1 MSSIKEKERLR
12 MGQVKL
18 LHVEDNEIDAQWV
31 QRSLKGFDGAEFQV
45 DWVDTLANGLE
56 RLGKQTYDVI
66 ISDLKLPDGFGLEV
80 FDALYKSA
88 SHTPILL
95 ITGTIEEETVAIE
108 ALQKGAQDYLLK
120 GKITPEGLLR
130 SITYALE
137 RHKLLALRDRFVNMV
152 SHEIRSP
159 LTVLR
164 EAVAQLHEGLQGPLN
179 DSQKKSL
186 DMALRSITRL
196 DRTTTELLDL
206 ARMEV
211 GKIVLKKESFD
222 LGALAE
228 ELVQQLQPTAVKK
241 NLKISCKV
249 KGATGLKVL
258 ADKDAI
264 ARVFIN
270 LLGNALKFTQS
281 GIIEVAVQHKNQH
294 VECSVR
300 DTGIGIAPEDLPKVF
315 NKFEQFGKKGVGPG
329 SGNGLGLSICREIIA
344 LHHGEIGVTSQLG
357 KGSRFTFTLPKN

>member
-1 MSSIKEKERLR
+1 
-12 MGQVKL
+12 
-18 LHVEDNEIDAQWV
+18 
-31 QRSLKGFDGAEFQV
+31 
-45 DWVDTLANGLE
+45 
-56 RLGKQTYDVI
+56 
-66 ISDLKLPDGFGLEV
+66 
-80 FDALYKSA
+80 
-88 SHTPILL
+88 
-95 ITGTIEEETVAIE
+95 
-108 ALQKGAQDYLLK
+108 
-120 GKITPEGLLR
+120 
-130 SITYALE
+130 
-137 RHKLLALRDRFVNMV
+137 
-152 SHEIRSP
+152 
-159 LTVLR
+159 
-164 EAVAQLHEGLQGPLN
+164 VAQLHEGLQGPLN

-228 ELVQQLQPTAVKK
+228 ELVQQLQPTAAKK

-249 KGATGLKVL
+249 NGATGLNVL

-315 NKFEQFGKKGVGPG
+315 NKFEQFGKKSVGPG

-357 KGSRFTFTLPKN
+357 KGSRFTFTLPKD